1 VNCDEI
7 FDKFVHHLIVVR
19 SLSDHSVDA
28 YSRDLREF
36 FDYCQNPFVVNDS
49 DIRDYLENLR
59 HNGLKPR
66 SMARKLSSIRAFYHF
81 MLDNSFSSNDPT
93 EDIHIRVGQTALPRP
108 ISVVWVSRLL
118 SAPDVSAPLGIR
130 DRAILE
136 TMYATGMRVSE
147 ISSLELFHLHPER
160 KFVQCTGKGNKERLI
175 PLGQVALEW
184 ILNYLSV
191 ARADL
196 ARGKKSCDNLF
207 LNRHGGR
214 LSRVSIWRMV
224 RKYALL
230 AGAPKNIH
238 PHVLRH
244 SFATHLV
251 ANGADLRAVQE
262 MLGHAS
268 ISTTEIYTQ
277 VARERMKQIIQTH
290 HPRP

>member
-1 VNCDEI
+1 MNSDEI
-7 FDKFVHHLIVVR
+7 LDKFIHHLIVIR
-19 SLSDHSVDA
+19 ALSNNSVDA
-28 YSRDLREF
+28 YARDIRDFLEK
-36 FDYCQNPFVVNDS
+36 YHNPFVVNES
-49 DIRDYLENLR
+49 DIRHYLEELR
-59 HNGLKPR
+59 RNGLTPR
-66 SMARKLSSIRAFYHF
+66 SMARKLSSIRSLYSF
-81 MLDNSFSSNDPT
+81 MLDNSLSEKDPT
-93 EDIHIRVGQTALPRP
+93 EDIHVRIGQTALPRP
-108 ISVVWVSRLL
+108 ISLAWVERLL
-118 SAPDVSAPLGIR
+118 STPDVATPLGVR

-147 ISSLELFHLHPER
+147 ISALELFRLHPDK
-160 KFVQCTGKGNKERLI
+160 KFIQCSGKGNKERLI
-175 PLGQVALEW
+175 PLGQTALDW
-184 ILNYLSV
+184 ILTYLDT
-191 ARADL
+191 ARKEL
-196 ARGKKSCDNLF
+196 TKGKKHCDNVF
-207 LNRHGGR
+207 VNRHGSR
-214 LSRVSIWRMV
+214 LSRISIWRMI